1 MISIALLDRQR
12 LFLETFELALGR
24 HSDIRVV
31 GATAETRRAYELACA
46 FKPDLLVSEL
56 ILGDSDAFAV
66 ARELR
71 RRRLGV
77 GVAVLTM
84 QASPA
89 FVREAA
95 AAGIRG
101 YLLKSQPLREVVVGL
116 ERAAVDRYFAPAVGG
131 PPENVPGA
139 AAPDLLGRLSAR
151 EQEIF
156 CRVLA
161 GDTNRQIAQ
170 SLFISLKTVE
180 THRTHINRKL
190 GVHSPAE
197 LMRVAAVAGLLTEI
211 RPGAPQPAAPA
222 EPTIDDA
229 LPLAAAAQGAASLLA
244 PRAGRLERGS
254 APPSRAT

>member
-1 MISIALLDRQR
+1 M
-12 LFLETFELALGR
+12 GR
-24 HSDIRVV
+24 HPDIRVV

-46 FKPDLLVSEL
+46 FEPDLLVSEL

-101 YLLKSQPLREVVVGL
+101 YILKSQPLREVVVGL
-116 ERAAVDRYFAPAVGG
+116 ERAAVDFYFAPAVGG

-161 GDTNRQIAQ
+161 GDTNRQVAQ
-170 SLFISLKTVE
+170 SLFIRPPRPNGRSTTPCRLRAQLRVLRHFLDRE
-180 THRTHINRKL
+180 P
-190 GVHSPAE
+190 GVS
-197 LMRVAAVAGLLTEI
+197 RG
-211 RPGAPQPAAPA
+211 
-222 EPTIDDA
+222 
-229 LPLAAAAQGAASLLA
+229 
-244 PRAGRLERGS
+244 GS

>member
-1 MISIALLDRQR
+1 MISIALLDSQQ
-12 LFLETFELALGR
+12 LFLETFELALSR

-31 GATAETRRAYELACA
+31 GATAETRAAYELAGA

-56 ILGDSDAFAV
+56 ILADSDAFAV

-71 RRRLGV
+71 RRRLDV

-101 YLLKSQPLREVVVGL
+101 YLLKSQPLREIVVGL
-116 ERAAVDRYFAPAVGG
+116 EQAAVDRYFAPAVGA
-131 PPENVPGA
+131 PPETGPGA
-139 AAPDLLGRLSAR
+139 DAPDILGRLSAR

-161 GDTNRQIAQ
+161 GDTNRQIARA
-170 SLFISLKTVE
+170 LFISLKTVE
-180 THRTHINRKL
+180 THRTNINRKL

-197 LMRVAAVAGLLTEI
+197 LMRMAAVAGLLTDVKPSPE
-211 RPGAPQPAAPA
+211 QPVTPA
-222 EPTIDDA
+222 G
-229 LPLAAAAQGAASLLA
+229 PLGLVAVG
-244 PRAGRLERGS
+244 
-254 APPSRAT
+254 